1 MTEFQPI
8 TDPQQWVERI
18 VEYSGLPE
26 LGGEHIVVRAEA
38 ASSNL
43 PHGGKLKSISVLT
56 LDNGIVA
63 GVGTEFQVHACNTC
77 GFLAGNLGQVMS
89 HRAREHRKA
98 PLPAPVAGDV
108 LPTPT
113 ARDVSES
120 DRRPYA
126 NRLARELTVGQLLDA
141 DRRVRR
147 LETRLTAVTLER
159 DNWRERATVA
169 EAAVDTFRGAM
180 EAFGKLN
187 GGAGRG

>member
-1 MTEFQPI
+1 VTEFQPI

-18 VEYSGLPE
+18 IEYSGRPE
-26 LGGEHIVVRAEA
+26 FGSEFIVVCAEA
-38 ASSNL
+38 ATSNL
-43 PHGGKLKSISVLT
+43 PHGGRLKSISVLT
-56 LDNGIVA
+56 LDNGIIA
-63 GVGTEFQVHACNTC
+63 GSGTELRVHACNTC
-77 GFLAGNLGQVMS
+77 GFLAGNLGQAMS

-98 PLPAPVAGDV
+98 PLPTPVAGDV
-108 LPTPT
+108 LPTP
-113 ARDVSES
+113 AVPDS

-141 DRRVRR
+141 DRRTRR

-159 DNWRERATVA
+159 DNWRDRATVA

-187 GGAGRG
+187 GGTGRG